1 MLVKSTG
8 FLNRRA
14 FVSSISG
21 LKLRDVPVPELPTQ
35 KWVRLRTVLGGICGT
50 DLATIQLRQHPAS
63 FLPRLSDMPFG
74 MGHEC
79 VAEIETVGADVRG
92 FKPGDRVV
100 VEPSLCCA
108 VREIDPPCRAC
119 AEGTFSVCEYTD
131 RGTIPPGIML
141 GYNSFTGGT
150 WGPTFVAHQW
160 QLHRVPESVPD
171 EHAVLVDP
179 LACSLHGVLR
189 HKPADK
195 DRVLVQGGGIIGLG
209 AIAALRALE
218 CKCEIAALVRPG
230 FQEDLART
238 LGADHVITASSAE
251 SAESRYDRIAE
262 FVGGRRVAGRF
273 GSHALFGGFD
283 VVYNCI
289 GSGNALTDAAKFT
302 RARGTLVLLG
312 TGTIAIVDTTPFWFT
327 ELNVVGSNGRQ
338 IEDYN
343 GRELHTYAVLFD
355 LMARK
360 KLDPA
365 AFPTRTFPLADFRRA
380 IRELTVSRN
389 EPLIRAL
396 LRP

>member
-1 MLVKSTG
+1 
-8 FLNRRA
+8 
-14 FVSSISG
+14 
-21 LKLRDVPVPELPTQ
+21 
-35 KWVRLRTVLGGICGT
+35 
-50 DLATIQLRQHPAS
+50 
-63 FLPRLSDMPFG
+63 MPFG

-79 VAEIETVGADVRG
+79 VAEVESVGANVRD
-92 FKPGDRVV
+92 FKPGNRVV

-119 AEGTFSVCEYTD
+119 AAGTFSVCEYTD
-131 RGTIPPGIML
+131 RGTIPPGFML

-150 WGPTFVAHQW
+150 WGEYFVAHQW

-238 LGADHVITASSAE
+238 LGADHVITATSAE
-251 SAESRYDRIAE
+251 PAESRYDRIAE
-262 FVGGRRVAGRF
+262 FVGGRRIAGRF
-273 GSHALFGGFD
+273 GSHALFGGFG

-289 GSGNALTDAAKFT
+289 GSGDGLTDAAKFT

-355 LMARK
+355 LIARN

-365 AFPTRTFPLADFRRA
+365 AFPTRTFPLADYRHA
-380 IRELTVSRN
+380 IRELTVSRS
-389 EPLIRAL
+389 EPLVRAL